1 MDFYKQICL
10 FDFSFATYFKNYVK
24 FTSTKIVI
32 TTIDNNLSFYTL
44 KNNLEDIKFIS
55 IQNGIR
61 HKSDYYF
68 NQNYIHKNYRYLK
81 TLKCDH
87 FFVFNKYILK
97 KFKKIVTSKYHILGN
112 YKNNY
117 IKLKK
122 TSFRKSFIYIAWCSR

>member
-1 MDFYKQICL
+1 MKRDPTEIYFWIFIKQICL

-32 TTIDNNLSFYTL
+32 TTIDNNLSFCHI

-68 NQNYIHKNYRYLK
+68 NQNI
-81 TLKCDH
+81 
-87 FFVFNKYILK
+87 
-97 KFKKIVTSKYHILGN
+97 
-112 YKNNY
+112 Y
-117 IKLKK
+117 IK
-122 TSFRKSFIYIAWCSR
+122 IIDI